1 MFTMLPKLKHLH
13 SLSRLR
19 ARLCSISYKQDFLYH
34 NTGVSTPLLDNAF
47 SPVADPIRANATTT
61 TTEESPELPDWV
73 KFSEKDKKANKT
85 KDEDFVP
92 PTVSYWI
99 ENHKLHV
106 QDVDMKSIVSDIV
119 ESDVDNISTIL
130 KNQSKSTDLVV
141 KALDGCDVD
150 LSEGLVEQ
158 ILRRFSNEWVPSFG
172 FFRWAELQNG
182 IKFSA
187 DLYNLMVGNLGK
199 SRKFDIMWEL
209 VEEMKM
215 LEGYVTLDTM
225 TIIMRRLANAGKYD
239 DAIEAFE
246 IMEELFGVEKDITA
260 LNRLMD
266 SLVKQGSVEHAERV
280 FIRYKEHIPPTL
292 QTYNVL
298 VHGWCKIRQVD
309 KAKKTVDEM
318 KAHGFSP
325 DSVTYTSFIEACCR
339 EKDFRKVYATLDD
352 MDKDGIRPS
361 VVTYTIMMNAF
372 AKAKEIN
379 KVMDVYELMKK
390 NNCPPDVSFYNV
402 FISALSR
409 AGNLK
414 DADEVFDDMSKQ
426 GVIPDVLTYN
436 MLIIIAVSNLQE
448 EKALNLLMRME
459 EENRCKPNVDTYV
472 PLLKMCCRLKRMKV
486 LSFLLGHMFKND
498 VSLDPG
504 TYSLLVSRLCRNGKL
519 VRACSFFE
527 EMVVKGFIPM
537 DCTYDMLIK
546 ELDKKGMLEEK
557 EKIKE
562 AMSRAKQQ
570 GLGHPS
576 AGQSS

>member
-1 MFTMLPKLKHLH
+1 M
-13 SLSRLR
+13 
-19 ARLCSISYKQDFLYH
+19 
-34 NTGVSTPLLDNAF
+34 DNAF

-119 ESDVDNISTIL
+119 ESDVDKISTIL

-172 FFRWAELQNG
+172 FFRWSELQNG

-187 DLYNLMVGNLGK
+187 GLYNLMVGNLGK
-199 SRKFDIMWEL
+199 SRKFDIVWEL

-225 TIIMRRLANAGKYD
+225 AIIMRRLANAGKYD

-266 SLVKQGSVEHAERV
+266 SLVKQGSVKNAERV

-339 EKDFRKVYATLDD
+339 EKDFRKVYATLYD

-414 DADEVFDDMSKQ
+414 DADEVLDDMSKQ
-426 GVIPDVLTYN
+426 GVIPDVLTY
-436 MLIIIAVSNLQE
+436 IT
-448 EKALNLLMRME
+448 
-459 EENRCKPNVDTYV
+459 C
-472 PLLKMCCRLKRMKV
+472 
-486 LSFLLGHMFKND
+486 
-498 VSLDPG
+498 
-504 TYSLLVSRLCRNGKL
+504 
-519 VRACSFFE
+519 
-527 EMVVKGFIPM
+527 
-537 DCTYDMLIK
+537 
-546 ELDKKGMLEEK
+546 
-557 EKIKE
+557 
-562 AMSRAKQQ
+562 
-570 GLGHPS
+570 
-576 AGQSS
+576 